1 MSRYA
6 PEGVE
11 KEVISDRPGICE
23 ELCCLPGGCRQ
34 CVCVCVLTSVL
45 LQPSKEDSFK
55 VAVGQFQ
62 GHCAFKGTFCPSLYV
77 PLPGRA

>member
-11 KEVISDRPGICE
+11 KEVMSDRPGICE

-34 CVCVCVLTSVL
+34 CVCVLISVP
-45 LQPSKEDSFK
+45 LQPPKEDSFK
-55 VAVGQFQ
+55 V
-62 GHCAFKGTFCPSLYV
+62 TV
-77 PLPGRA
+77 PLREPSVLPSVLVGLKATRSCF